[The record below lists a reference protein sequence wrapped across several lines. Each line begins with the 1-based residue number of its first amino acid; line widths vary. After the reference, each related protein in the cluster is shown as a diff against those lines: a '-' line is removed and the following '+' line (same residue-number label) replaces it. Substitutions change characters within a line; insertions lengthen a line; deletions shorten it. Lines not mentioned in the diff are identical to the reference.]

1 MVLCEMPEEMV
12 NQRNEYY
19 AKMTESLMTSV
30 AQDMNRVESPGQPIQ
45 RSYKSSVT
53 RGGFK
58 E

>member
-1 MVLCEMPEEMV
+1 MPEEMV

-19 AKMTESLMTSV
+19 ARMTENLMSSV
-30 AQDMNRVESPGQPIQ
+30 AQDINRVESPGQPIQ

-53 RGGFK
+53 RGGYK

>member
-1 MVLCEMPEEMV
+1 
-12 NQRNEYY
+12 
-19 AKMTESLMTSV
+19 MTESLMTSV

-53 RGGFK
+53 RGGYK